1 MGHRLNPAN
10 IAAVGAAA
18 ATTANP
24 FPRRALIALGTL
36 LLVTVLG
43 AATVRMAGVD
53 IRTPDAAAAFTRE
66 LRFEDRPDGS
76 VAVVDARSG
85 AVIDSVTGEAGF
97 FRGTLRGLA
106 RERRRM
112 GHGPEAAFQLIGRA
126 DGRLTLVDPATGQRV
141 DLASFGPINAAV
153 FARFLKADA
162 VRVDADASARDTRD
176 VRNTRETRETRDD
189 IANPPTAR

>member
-1 MGHRLNPAN
+1 MQSKIASRRVARATAERATTALRSPPTLELDDRFSMGHRLNPAN

-76 VAVVDARSG
+76 VAVVDARS
-85 AVIDSVTGEAGF
+85 VSE
-97 FRGTLRGLA
+97 
-106 RERRRM
+106 
-112 GHGPEAAFQLIGRA
+112 
-126 DGRLTLVDPATGQRV
+126 
-141 DLASFGPINAAV
+141 
-153 FARFLKADA
+153 
-162 VRVDADASARDTRD
+162 
-176 VRNTRETRETRDD
+176 
-189 IANPPTAR
+189 